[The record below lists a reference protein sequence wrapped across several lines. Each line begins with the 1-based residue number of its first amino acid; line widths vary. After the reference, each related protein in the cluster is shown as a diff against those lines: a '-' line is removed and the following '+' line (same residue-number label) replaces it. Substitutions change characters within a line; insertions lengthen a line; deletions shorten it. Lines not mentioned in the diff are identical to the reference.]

1 MYFGD
6 YHRIE
11 VKHLFDYITTDHN
24 AFNISAIDKHMFVWV
39 LYIYIYLKK
48 YLQYILTGILGR
60 CPGEGNGNAL
70 QYSYL
75 GNAMDRGAWWVIV
88 HGVTEELDMT

>member
-1 MYFGD
+1 MFFGD
-6 YHRIE
+6 YHRVA

-24 AFNISAIDKHMFVWV
+24 AFSLSGIDKHMFVWV
-39 LYIYIYLKK
+39 LYIHTYIYLISPI
-48 YLQYILTGILGR
+48 YPNRYVRR

-75 GNAMDRGAWWVIV
+75 GNPMDRGAW
-88 HGVTEELDMT
+88 